1 MRFSIKTT
9 FIVDDMHSIC
19 FVPTTKLIFQHFE
32 QANEAPSRS
41 ASPAGGWPVLILVL
55 ANPRLHQRDFSCK
68 TRKEELHGISLLRIH
83 NLHVSSSPILND
95 SSCVFSPI
103 SQVSRDERITVS
115 YYHHT
120 YVQFTFIPRF
130 PAFESQNI
138 AIDNL
143 RINFEGSF
151 SAVSTKRF

>member
-1 MRFSIKTT
+1 
-9 FIVDDMHSIC
+9 MHSIC
-19 FVPTTKLIFQHFE
+19 FFPTTNIIFQHFE
-32 QANEAPSRS
+32 QAKEAPSRS

-55 ANPRLHQRDFSCK
+55 ANPRLHQRDFIV
-68 TRKEELHGISLLRIH
+68 RHGKNNFTGSRYSEFIIDLRVRFSTIPLASFLL
-83 NLHVSSSPILND
+83 
-95 SSCVFSPI
+95 FSPI

-120 YVQFTFIPRF
+120 YVHFTFIPRF

-138 AIDNL
+138 VID
-143 RINFEGSF
+143 NFEGSF